1 MKVLRDFCANM
12 PRVWAAA
19 ACFFQLFLTAAYAAP
34 GGTLTVV
41 EHKNTYPAPQNLMAS
56 LTDDGRNITLQWDG
70 VRWPADG
77 YPEKVDGKD
86 VPTNFYYEV
95 FCRTRESGTTE
106 WSDWW
111 NSDYPGRFDW
121 KTDAFL
127 ERVTMTRA
135 AGAGTNYQFRVRCVQ
150 YVNPKDPHLLP
161 ESERIQNVYSSD
173 YTDIVTAYKTLDK
186 LEIALQDYDYSRL
199 QGMLAINLTY
209 DYTSS
214 RAAEGE
220 ESLYFTFKAIEVP
233 YPAPGT
239 ATESPAVGG
248 KPYARRDGTP
258 LPVKSLDVCPPDSL
272 DWVSVDP
279 TNFTLT
285 AVSGT
290 VEYPGE
296 IAWYVY
302 DDLKNYYHTNVT
314 IWVQGWAKPET
325 EGGKPRL
332 VLDEAIG
339 GVTIDT
345 RGLTA
350 TPQPDQGSV
359 LLTWPAVPDTATYK
373 VWCAGIKESDA
384 YACIDEITPTGKAVT
399 MSFTDMSVVPLTRY
413 RYKVEALGADGT
425 QIDESDSVIGY
436 SQLDDLSLVAVQ
448 PQTPWNGKVD
458 ILLKYETARDVLGRD
473 GIPRF
478 KLFAQKGGEP
488 VEVKTLRRSVGE
500 PYDTEIGTDD
510 FSLYGTVPLNRLE
523 WDVGTDLGAG
533 TFDDLTFSIECVRVE
548 QADVTLLPW
557 TDGAVSGTIPHLDT
571 RSPREVNLAEGTR
584 VYVDLDWIKDGNVC
598 ERAEVFCNGKKVFE
612 LPDEAGNT
620 RGSVT
625 LGKNELNIWGENELK
640 FVPDFGEGKTAII
653 KYPDFDFSVS
663 KGVADGITLMWST
676 LDQNA
681 VSGYQIRR
689 RAKGSTADFETVAT
703 VGADVTTYTD
713 TTADEAGAYEYTV
726 VPLNSDGEAIGPAPA
741 AQRGYRSLDKIEI
754 VQARQLYPWT
764 TQVALDVYFASGR
777 DEATDGAVTYKLE
790 AELADGTAIPLR
802 FEDKT
807 LRLETVD
814 GLSLDPA
821 NIPFGSKPLPSG
833 KTTRIWWNAPN
844 LGQVQVSDPVVSNIV
859 LRIVPKLAD
868 DAPEGAV
875 AAPAPAVKDGLTVD
889 LRKVRPVQVGEKIP
903 IVWEWM
909 RTDTRDEAKD
919 RTEIS
924 LQLVDGTEKVILTPE
939 QKTGAGEIE
948 VTDEM
953 WTGFHLLKRE
963 KNDDD
968 ESDVNVIEL
977 TSEVL
982 FQLPAERVTNVTASQ
997 GKTEEEKAAV
1007 TVEWGREPN
1016 ATSYQLTIATYG
1028 TQGTPTTRTQYVSG
1042 RTSYVDKDAPEIG
1055 LVKYTVAA
1063 VYPNGATGAS
1073 SEPAVGWR
1081 ALDKAELTNVST
1093 RRPWNG
1099 TVDIDL
1105 AYHTARGQYGKVVDG
1120 AAPLPGKTVT
1130 VAVTT
1135 ADGEAFAVQSLVRE
1149 TLDGRVIRREE
1160 VMNAAF
1166 TLGANDRLIWDARA
1180 DAPRMYEPGA
1190 TLTVM
1195 LEGDLYSETIVLE
1208 KTFDLDTRIGV
1219 IDLPFGA
1226 EDVQIPWST
1235 RWAKPEVKE
1244 GYLGTGEN
1252 DAWWKQTAV
1261 LTDITDNANPVEIL
1275 RTEAKLGEGT
1285 VNSWTPKSWGQNT
1298 ITLTLAPAS
1307 GDNERTEYAAVF
1319 KLPDFAFSAT
1329 TDNAD
1334 GVTITWNELDGAAS
1348 YEIRRR
1354 QAGTTNDYETVTNVT
1369 DATTW
1374 TDDSV
1379 DTVVGDFEYVVVPI
1393 SGTGTTLPLLP
1404 AKSGTRGAPQ
1414 TVQNVVASQGDT
1426 NAVTV
1431 TWDAVPNAAHYRIG
1445 RIIYGPQGQNYDE
1458 IDVDGTQYVDTAMP
1472 LVSLVK
1478 YTVQAIYAN
1487 GMKGTKSEAVVGW
1500 RALDA
1505 VEWKGVSTR
1514 WPWNGAVDIDFVY
1527 QTVRGRYAEATGAA
1541 TNLPERTVTVAVK
1554 TAGGAAINV
1563 KTLALEALDSLAGT
1577 LKRQKVNA
1585 NGSFTLTFADPASEN
1600 NAIIVADRLT
1610 WNAPADQRLLS
1621 PESVLTV
1628 TLAGDAYGE
1637 PIVFEKTF
1645 DLDSRRKTAIELPF
1659 GAADIQIPWS
1669 TRWAMPEATS
1679 LGSTDNWWM
1688 ATAVLSDNSASPVEV
1703 LKTNGVLGVGAVA
1716 AWTPKK
1722 WGVNMLTLVLSPA
1735 SGGNS
1740 TTNAALFKLPEFD
1753 FSATTN
1759 DADGVTLTWDNL
1771 DGAASY
1777 EIRRRQAGTT
1787 NDYETV
1793 TSVTNATSWTD
1804 SSVDTVVG
1812 DFEYVVVPIAK
1823 SGATLPLLDPKSG
1836 TRGAPQTV
1844 QNVVASQG
1852 DTNAVTVTWD
1862 AVPHAAYYKVAVEN
1876 WDVAINRTTRTV
1888 ETNEACFVDTELPRP
1903 GLGRYTVTAVYA
1915 NGMKGAPSDAAVGYA
1930 ALDTMRILGVST
1942 RWPWNGKVDLDIEY
1956 ETVRT
1961 RFNELF
1967 GLPNLP
1973 YPTNVTLAAQTAEG
1987 TAIMVS
1993 TLEREPAVDWNYTV
2007 NRKAVENGSA
2017 IFSGSSWLR
2026 LVWDAD
2032 TDTQNSLV
2040 ATNAM
2045 LTLTVAD
2052 DYSSLADSCT
2062 VDIDTTKPVA
2072 IPLPEASETNDR
2084 EIAFPWAAR
2093 WADEASRS
2101 LNMQEGT
2108 DLEIVT
2114 VTRYGTVTNV
2124 VETQTQLSD
2133 EGGVY
2138 TWRPGDSYG
2147 VLIVEGSFSNRATAA
2162 SSTYRSK
2169 FLRSVAT
2176 PVTVER
2182 VPGKNALDIKWTFS
2196 ADCTYYQIIRREV
2209 YADGTRSPWQNMAP
2223 LSGPWYRDIG
2233 VTGGK
2238 TYEYAACPMYPDPD
2252 THDYITAEPVV
2263 WTAGSAAVG
2272 VTFDAR
2278 GPWLADGKTEV
2289 EQFLGDA
2296 YGTLPE
2302 PTRTGCRF
2310 EGWFL
2315 GVTNGAP
2322 EAVSGANLLVPGNHR
2337 LYAKWGTAV
2346 AVSVSRDMANG
2357 GIDVSWDAAAGVA
2370 GYDILRRRIN
2380 RDGTTEAWTV
2390 RATVGADV
2398 TSWRD
2403 TGVDGVSVYEYAVR
2417 IRDANPVVP
2426 GETLET
2432 TPSGSASGWVQ
2443 RDRLTLTDA
2452 QISNPWDG
2460 TVSVSF
2466 TYASGQPIASNE
2478 GVCEVRVLDRDGNP
2492 LTVRTLKLNGQTVA
2506 NGAFTLDLDTAQGAV
2521 SRGRIVWTAGVDMP
2535 KTYLENV
2542 TLRVRMVK
2550 TGTEAATAPFT
2561 LNTYDTHVV
2570 FDALGRWLDGGT
2582 PVVTQTVGS
2591 VYGALPAPA
2600 RAGYRFMGWFG
2611 GVQDGARQ
2619 AFAGQAPLTREN
2631 HTLYAKWQ
2639 VNTAASPVTDAHG
2652 NSIFKWEANGAQ
2664 EVTILGF
2671 VNPGQRI
2678 DDLVLPD
2685 MIEGRFV
2692 TAIAAGAFNKSMCG
2706 MTSLT
2711 LPVYCRTIGAKAF
2724 YGIATLTRVT
2734 ITPVRDWTAPM
2745 RAGALAIGK
2754 EAFGSTG
2761 LESVYLPVEVASV
2774 GDSAFA
2780 NCKNLQSLTLLGKP
2794 VFGSNVFRRSGIWA
2808 GSKPTIHLSPD
2819 VAADTDYL
2827 ASLKGSRNDV
2837 LLRFDALVTGLS
2849 LGAPTLP
2856 RAGVVRLAVGVTR
2869 AAEWGRVDA
2878 SRVRVEFRARL
2889 GDAPQLLTPRS
2900 VTHNADGSMNV
2911 EVAVP
2916 EGSSGFFRVKLE
2928 D

>member
-1 MKVLRDFCANM
+1 MTKTEIFGLWRRGLSACAAVLGVFS
-12 PRVWAAA
+12 
-19 ACFFQLFLTAAYAAP
+19 LSAAYAAP

-41 EHKNTYPAPQNLMAS
+41 EHKNTYPTPQNLMAS

-77 YPEKVDGKD
+77 FPEEVDGED

-106 WSDWW
+106 WSAWW
-111 NSDYPGRFDW
+111 NSDNPGRFDW

-186 LEIALQDYDYSRL
+186 LEIALQDYGYNPL

-209 DYTSS
+209 AYASS

-220 ESLYFTFKAIEVP
+220 DPLYFTFKAIEVP

-239 ATESPAVGG
+239 VSESPAVGG

-258 LPVKSLDVCPPDSL
+258 LTVKSLDVCPPDSL

-285 AVSGT
+285 AASGT

-325 EGGKPRL
+325 EGGAPRL

-339 GVTIDT
+339 DLTIDT

-359 LLTWPAVPDTATYK
+359 LLTWPAVPGAATYK
-373 VWCAGIKESDA
+373 VWRAGIKESDPFVCLEKYSPMGQA
-384 YACIDEITPTGKAVT
+384 GTV
-399 MSFTDMSVVPLTRY
+399 SFTDMNVVPLTRY
-413 RYKVEALGADGT
+413 RYKVEALDAAGT

-458 ILLKYETARDVLGRD
+458 ILLKYKTARDVWGRD

-488 VEVKTLRRSVGE
+488 VEVKTLRRSVGG

-510 FSLYGTVPLNRLE
+510 FSLYGTVSLNRLE

-533 TFDDLTFSIECVRVE
+533 TFDDLTFLIECVRVE

-640 FVPDFGEGKTAII
+640 FVPDYGEGKTAII

-663 KGVADGITLMWST
+663 QGVADGITLMWST
-676 LDQNA
+676 LDSNA

-689 RAKGSTADFETVAT
+689 RAKGSTADFETVKT
-703 VGADVTTYTD
+703 VGLDVTTYTD

-777 DEATDGAVTYKLE
+777 DEATDGAVTYRLE
-790 AELADGTAIPLR
+790 AKLADGTPIPLR
-802 FEDKT
+802 SEDKT

-997 GKTEEEKAAV
+997 GNASTV

-1093 RRPWNG
+1093 RRPWAG

-1105 AYHTARGQYGKVVDG
+1105 TYQTVRGRYAEVTGTADN
-1120 AAPLPGKTVT
+1120 LPERRVA

-1135 ADGEAFAVQSLVRE
+1135 ADGGAFAVQSLVRE
-1149 TLDGRVIRREE
+1149 TLDGHVIRREK
-1160 VMNAAF
+1160 VKNGAF

-1219 IDLPFGA
+1219 IDLPFGS
-1226 EDVQIPWST
+1226 VNVPIPWST

-1244 GYLGTGEN
+1244 GYLGAQGN
-1252 DAWWKQTAV
+1252 VAWWKQTAV
-1261 LTDITDNANPVEIL
+1261 LTDVTDSANPVEIL

-1285 VNSWTPKSWGQNT
+1285 VNSWTPKKWGVNM
-1298 ITLTLAPAS
+1298 LTLVLSPAS
-1307 GDNERTEYAAVF
+1307 GGNSTTNAALF
-1319 KLPDFAFSAT
+1319 KLPDFDFSAT
-1329 TDNAD
+1329 TNDAD

-1354 QAGTTNDYETVTNVT
+1354 QAGTTNDYETVTSVT
-1369 DATTW
+1369 NATSW
-1374 TDDSV
+1374 TDSSV

-1393 SGTGTTLPLLP
+1393 AKSGATLPLLDP
-1404 AKSGTRGAPQ
+1404 KSGTRGAPQ

-1445 RIIYGPQGQNYDE
+1445 RIIYGPQGQNHEE
-1458 IDVDGTQYVDTAMP
+1458 IDVDGTRYVDTAMP

-1478 YTVQAIYAN
+1478 YTVKAIYAN
-1487 GMKGTKSEAVVGW
+1487 GMEGAKSDATVGW

-1740 TTNAALFKLPEFD
+1740 TTNAALFKLPDFD

-1759 DADGVTLTWDNL
+1759 DADGVTITWNEL

-1876 WDVAINRTTRTV
+1876 WDVAINKKTRTV
-1888 ETNEACFVDTELPRP
+1888 ETNEACFVDTELPQP
-1903 GLGRYTVTAVYA
+1903 GLGRYTVTAVYP
-1915 NGMKGAPSDAAVGYA
+1915 NGMKGAPSEATVGYA
-1930 ALDTMRILGVST
+1930 VLDTMKIQGVST
-1942 RWPWNGKVDLDIEY
+1942 RWPWNGKVDLDVEY
-1956 ETVRT
+1956 KTVRT

-2007 NRKAVENGSA
+2007 NRKAVENGTA
-2017 IFSGSSWLR
+2017 IFSGSDWLR

-2032 TDTQNSLV
+2032 KDTQNNLLV
-2040 ATNAM
+2040 TNAT

-2052 DYSSLADSCT
+2052 DYSSLTDSCT

-2101 LNMQEGT
+2101 LNMQDGT

-2114 VTRYGTVTNV
+2114 VTRYGAVTNV

-2133 EGGVY
+2133 EGSVF

-2182 VPGKNALDIKWTFS
+2182 VPGQNALDIKWTFS

-2289 EQFLGDA
+2289 EQFLGNA

-2302 PTRTGCRF
+2302 PERTGCRF

-2346 AVSVSRDMANG
+2346 AITVSRDTKNG
-2357 GIDVSWDAAAGVA
+2357 GIDISWDAAAGVA

-2432 TPSGSASGWVQ
+2432 TSSGSASGWVQ

-2535 KTYLENV
+2535 KTYLEGV

-2550 TGTEAATAPFT
+2550 TGTEATTASFT

-2664 EVTILGF
+2664 EATICGF
-2671 VNPGQRI
+2671 ADANQKI
-2678 DDLVLPD
+2678 ANLVLPD
-2685 MIEGRFV
+2685 MIAGRFV
-2692 TAIAAGAFNKSMCG
+2692 TAVKAGAFNQSKCG

-2711 LPVYCRTIGAKAF
+2711 LPVYCRTIGASAF
-2724 YGIATLTRVT
+2724 RNIASLARVT
-2734 ITPVRDWTAPM
+2734 ITPIRDWTSPSQ
-2745 RAGALAIGK
+2745 AGALAIGAF
-2754 EAFGSTG
+2754 AFGSTG
-2761 LESVYLPVEVASV
+2761 LETVYLPVEVASV
-2774 GDSAFA
+2774 GNSAFA
-2780 NCKNLQSLTLLGKP
+2780 NCQNLQSLTLLGKP
-2794 VFGSNVFRRSGIWA
+2794 EFGRSVFRGSGIEN
-2808 GSKPTIHLSPD
+2808 GLQPTIHLSPE
-2819 VAADTDYL
+2819 VAADTGYL
-2827 ASLKGSRNDV
+2827 DSLKGSRNDV

-2869 AAEWGRVDA
+2869 AAEWGQVDA
-2878 SRVRVEFRARL
+2878 KRVRVEYRARL
-2889 GDAPQLLTPRS
+2889 GDAPQLLTPR
-2900 VTHNADGSMNV
+2900 VTPNADGSMNL
-2911 EVAVP
+2911 EVDVP